1 MMVYLNFAYLLS
13 ALGFIFGLK
22 FMGKA
27 GNANK
32 GNLISAISM
41 FLAITATVFLCLYQ
55 SNRIPNFILLLSIL
69 SVGTLIGR
77 YLSYKYDMRRIP
89 ELISLFNAFGG
100 LCALLIGLNE
110 VYHFPNESFSLSSKI
125 ILIGGIT
132 LGGASFTGSIVAFY
146 KLGGKLKKHLK
157 TKWILYFSLFLF
169 AEFIG
174 LHLYDPEF
182 SSFALLCL
190 RLGALS
196 LFIGFLI
203 AMPIGGADMPVLI
216 SVLNAVTGIATAFSG
231 IIFESTIMLL
241 GGILVG
247 FTGIFLSLQMSKA
260 MNRSLKAIFSSS
272 KSTIKAAEG
281 EQNVQS
287 ISHGETASLLS
298 FSKKVAI
305 VPGFGMAVAQA
316 QKECF
321 ELQKL
326 LASKE
331 IELDYIIHPVAG
343 RMPGHMN
350 VLLAEAQVDYED
362 IYEMDA
368 VNEKMNEYDLVL
380 VIGANDV
387 VNPAAESDPESII
400 YGMPIIKAHEAK
412 QVIVLKRSMASGY
425 SGALNL
431 LFEKPNCKILF
442 GDAKQS
448 LQATLAEL
456 KQI

>member
-32 GNLISAISM
+32 GNIISAISM

-146 KLGGKLKKHLK
+146 KLGGKLKKRLK

-196 LFIGFLI
+196 LFIGFFI

-350 VLLAEAQVDYED
+350 VLLAEANVPYDEVFELED
-362 IYEMDA
+362 INNDFA
-368 VNEKMNEYDLVL
+368 NSDVAF

-387 VNPAAESDPESII
+387 TNPAAKTDPQSAI
-400 YGMPIIKAHEAK
+400 YGMPILDVENAGT
-412 QVIVLKRSMASGY
+412 VLFIKRSMASGY
-425 SGALNL
+425 AGVDNE
-431 LFEKPNCKILF
+431 LFFRDNTMMLF
-442 GDAKQS
+442 SDAKKMVEDIVKS
-448 LQATLAEL
+448 LD
-456 KQI
+456 